1 MDQDKGGWG
10 KDRHNAPDGKVR
22 KLWIRIV
29 GRNMQVKT
37 IPSEFLRTNM
47 TDCGNI

>member
-10 KDRHNAPDGKVR
+10 KGRHNVLGGEVG

-37 IPSEFLRTNM
+37 KPSEFLRTNM
-47 TDCGNI
+47 TECGKI